1 MCWYILFS
9 GSKIFIGLKE
19 EFDKLDINKLTNV
32 VTSLN
37 SLETEVDDLDVSKF
51 KTLPVYLKQLIDAVN
66 NEVVKDT
73 KFNAIKRKVNN
84 LEKGIPDETTLIHI
98 NQYNV
103 DKQNLE
109 KMEILRKKIPNTSN
123 LGTTTVLYAKIRKYI
138 TK

>member
-1 MCWYILFS
+1 MLVN
-9 GSKIFIGLKE
+9 LK
-19 EFDKLDINKLTNV
+19 L
-32 VTSLN
+32 SL
-37 SLETEVDDLDVSKF
+37 
-51 KTLPVYLKQLIDAVN
+51 VYLKQLIDAVN

-109 KMEILRKKIPNTSN
+109 KNGNIEKKNT
-123 LGTTTVLYAKIRKYI
+123 KY
-138 TK
+138 